1 MTSILN
7 DGEIKTNEISF
18 DNLNFKANNIN
29 QKAQSAT
36 KKIFAHYFLFI
47 SQKILCISS
56 WNYLMPNYT
65 SRPSFKHLFDLPLKK

>member
-7 DGEIKTNEISF
+7 DWEIKTNEISF

-47 SQKILCISS
+47 SQKILCIS
-56 WNYLMPNYT
+56 
-65 SRPSFKHLFDLPLKK
+65 R